1 MSQSAVVL
9 AVPHRIQGPN
19 FQGYI
24 EDRSYAPFVKRLMY
38 DHMDFVF
45 EEAAGYGP
53 SIAEQLA
60 KTFQR
65 PLGYL
70 DIDPTPDERLKYGIA
85 KVVGCGGPV
94 DPCNSP
100 DVYETSKVD
109 EQGKRE
115 QVWVNR
121 ITESHFQKGLVI
133 VGLAHSLSIAFR
145 LVAAGVSVIDTYDY
159 TPYSKL
165 CGHATR

>member
-1 MSQSAVVL
+1 MDKSAVVL
-9 AVPHRIQGPN
+9 AVPHRIQGPK

-24 EDRSYAPFVKRLMY
+24 EDRSYSPFVKKLMY
-38 DHMDFVF
+38 DNIDFVF

-65 PLGYL
+65 PVGYL
-70 DIDPTPDERLKYGIA
+70 DIDPTPDERPKYGIA
-85 KVVGCGGPV
+85 KVVGSGGPV

-133 VGLAHSLSIAFR
+133 VGLAHSLSVAFR
-145 LVAAGVSVIDTYDY
+145 LVAAGVAVIDTYDY

-165 CGHATR
+165 CGHASR